1 MLLKGRDRVFP
12 LESVEQALGAL
23 RDVRSAKIVA
33 DDVGRIL
40 AVHVVS
46 SSERS
51 AKQIARDVESVLVA
65 KLGIAI
71 DHRKISIAQVGAESP
86 APAAAGEARSGT
98 GAAAGGAARGGRTDA
113 EPEQPVPRGLAAKD
127 RRIEFVGVSVAQ
139 SQNRAEARVELAIG
153 DVVSAAAVD
162 GADASASVLRIVAD
176 ATLRA
181 VQQFFEGGGLFVVA
195 AVEQATVGGKP
206 VIVVDVSH
214 LAERQEKTLLGACP
228 VNGGDL
234 PRATALAT
242 LDAVNR
248 FLRRLTPKE
257 PEELIVG
264 PALES

>member
-1 MLLKGRDRVFP
+1 LLLKGRDRVFP
-12 LESVEQALGAL
+12 LEAVEQALEGL
-23 RDVRSAKIVA
+23 RDVRSAKVIA
-33 DDVGRIL
+33 DGAGSIL

-71 DHRKISIAQVGAESP
+71 DHRKISVAQVDGETPEGGNGPGAQAPEVTPP
-86 APAAAGEARSGT
+86 AGQQAP
-98 GAAAGGAARGGRTDA
+98 
-113 EPEQPVPRGLAAKD
+113 PVVRGLSSEE

-153 DVVSAAAVD
+153 ETVSAAAVD

-176 ATLRA
+176 ATLKA
-181 VQQFFEGGGLFVVA
+181 VQQFFEGGSLFAVA
-195 AVEQATVGGKP
+195 AVEQVVVGGKP

-257 PEELIVG
+257 PEELVVG

>member
-12 LESVEQALGAL
+12 LEAVEQALDGL
-23 RDVRSAKIVA
+23 RDVRSAKVIA
-33 DDVGRIL
+33 DGGGSIL

-71 DHRKISIAQVGAESP
+71 DHRKISVAQMDGD
-86 APAAAGEARSGT
+86 APE
-98 GAAAGGAARGGRTDA
+98 GGAG
-113 EPEQPVPRGLAAKD
+113 PEAKTLEVTPPVGQQTVPVVRGLSSEE

-153 DVVSAAAVD
+153 EAVSAAAVD

-176 ATLRA
+176 ATLKA
-181 VQQFFEGGGLFVVA
+181 VQQFFEGGGLFAVA
-195 AVEQATVGGKP
+195 AVEQIVVGGKP

-214 LAERQEKTLLGACP
+214 LAERQERTLLGACP

-257 PEELIVG
+257 PEELVVG